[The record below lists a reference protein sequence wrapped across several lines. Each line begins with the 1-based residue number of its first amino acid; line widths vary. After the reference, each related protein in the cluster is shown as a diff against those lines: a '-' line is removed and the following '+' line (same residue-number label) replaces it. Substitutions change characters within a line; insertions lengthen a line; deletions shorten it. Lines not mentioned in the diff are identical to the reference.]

1 MTPQEFLNKWRH
13 VELTERSASQ
23 SHFNDICRL
32 LEIEDPISA
41 DPKGEWFTFEKGA
54 SKTGGGEGWADV
66 WRKECFAWEYKGKK
80 KDLDRAFA
88 QLQQYAIA
96 LDNPPLLIVSD
107 MDRFRI
113 HTNWTNT
120 VQEVREF
127 ALEDLLDGATR
138 DLLRACFLDPERL
151 KPAKTRQML
160 TEEAAEEFSQLAQ
173 RLRARGHDPH
183 TVAHFVNRLVF
194 CMFAEDVNLL
204 PDHMFT
210 AMLKASAPKPDTFAT
225 NAAILFGAM
234 KSGGLVG
241 FTKVEWF
248 NGGLFDN
255 DSALPL
261 ERADIDNLI
270 AAAALDWSE
279 IDPSILGTLF
289 ERGLDPDKRSQLGA
303 HYTDRD
309 KIMQIVEPVIIRP
322 LLGEWEAIR
331 AEIEDLIANAP
342 QQTAEKLLKGAE
354 RTKRDR
360 AFARAQELLRG
371 FLERLRKFR
380 VLDPACGSG
389 NFLYLSLLALK
400 DIEHRANLEAEALG
414 CTREFPAV
422 GPECVLGIEL
432 NPYAAELARVSV
444 WIGEIQWMRRNGFEA
459 AKNPILRSLGNID
472 NRDAVLVT
480 DGHGNPVLD
489 AEGKPRRSTWPDADV
504 VVGNPP
510 FLGDKKMIRELGE
523 EYATKLRQAY
533 SGKVPG
539 GANLVCYWLS
549 QASDSIRSSGL
560 LRAGLVTTNAVRTG
574 ADRRVL
580 ETLCR
585 TAELYEAW
593 SDEPWVVDGASV
605 RVSIICVS
613 TEPLPKR
620 LDGAD
625 VATITA
631 SLSQFQQPMPSPLA
645 ENSGTSFTG
654 TFLNGPFEIPA
665 ETASAWLQAPR
676 NVAGHHNREVLR
688 LTANGQDLLQ
698 RGERKWLLDFGA
710 DLSERDAALYE
721 APFEYARQQIQ
732 PYRQRRDEDGNFEVR
747 RQNHRER
754 WWIHAEARPGM
765 RRALE
770 GLSRFIVT
778 PMVSSTRMFAFLEP
792 AYLPNQKL
800 VVFPREDYTFLGLLS
815 SIFHEAWTLEYCSWI
830 GAGNDPTYA
839 TKSVY
844 QTYPFPEGLT
854 PDIPAAAY
862 ADDARAKAIAA
873 AAERLNTLRENWL
886 NPPDLVER
894 VPEVVPGY
902 PDRILPKDEAAA
914 QELKKRTL
922 TNLYNA
928 RPAWLDHAHRALD
941 EAVANAY
948 GWGEDFRAGTLTDDE
963 ILARLFRLNQERAS
977 S

>member
-13 VELTERSASQ
+13 VELKERSASQ

-32 LEIEDPISA
+32 LDIEDPISA

-127 ALEDLLDGATR
+127 ALDDLLDGATR

-248 NGGLFDN
+248 NGGLFDD

-322 LLGEWEAIR
+322 LLTEWEAIR

-360 AFARAQELLRG
+360 AFAKAQELLRG
-371 FLERLRKFR
+371 FLERLRNFR

-414 CTREFPAV
+414 CTRQFPAV

-444 WIGEIQWMRRNGFEA
+444 WIGEIQWMRRNGLEA
-459 AKNPILRSLGNID
+459 AKNPILRSLGNIE

-489 AEGKPRRSTWPDADV
+489 AEGKPRRASWPDADV

-510 FLGDKKMIRELGE
+510 FLGNKKMIAELGE
-523 EYATKLRQAY
+523 GYTVALRKAWPQ
-533 SGKVPG
+533 VPG
-539 GANLVCYWLS
+539 GADLVCYWFAGAWDRMVTGKL
-549 QASDSIRSSGL
+549 I
-560 LRAGLVTTNAVRTG
+560 RAGLVATNSIRGG
-574 ADRRVL
+574 ANREVL
-580 ETLCR
+580 KPIVEHGR
-585 TAELYEAW
+585 IFEAW
-593 SDEPWVVDGASV
+593 SDEEWTVDGAAV
-605 RVSIICVS
+605 RVSLVCFSLDKASSAILNGEPILSIPASISRNSEAVILADAAKLKENIGVS
-613 TEPLPKR
+613 FQGPVLVGNFDIDESLAAEWLSAPKNPNGQKNSSVMFPLRNGKDLTTR
-620 LDGAD
+620 SRRKWVINFRELSELD
-625 VATITA
+625 A
-631 SLSQFQQPMPSPLA
+631 SLFERPFEHVLKNVKPSRALSNDRQRRENWWRLGRSGAAFFEATSTLGRYIATSQVAKHRMFVWLERTIQPHQTVIA
-645 ENSGTSFTG
+645 VARDDDASFGILHCRFHEVWALRMG
-654 TFLNGPFEIPA
+654 TFLG
-665 ETASAWLQAPR
+665 
-676 NVAGHHNREVLR
+676 V
-688 LTANGQDLLQ
+688 
-698 RGERKWLLDFGA
+698 
-710 DLSERDAALYE
+710 
-721 APFEYARQQIQ
+721 
-732 PYRQRRDEDGNFEVR
+732 
-747 RQNHRER
+747 
-754 WWIHAEARPGM
+754 
-765 RRALE
+765 
-770 GLSRFIVT
+770 
-778 PMVSSTRMFAFLEP
+778 
-792 AYLPNQKL
+792 
-800 VVFPREDYTFLGLLS
+800 
-815 SIFHEAWTLEYCSWI
+815 
-830 GAGNDPTYA
+830 GNDPRYTPS
-839 TKSVY
+839 T
-844 QTYPFPEGLT
+844 TFETFPFPEGLT
-854 PDIPAAAY
+854 PDIPAADY
-862 ADDARAKAIAA
+862 AADPRAQAIAT

-894 VPEVVPGY
+894 VPEVVPSY

-941 EAVANAY
+941 EAVADAY
-948 GWGEDFRAGTLTDDE
+948 GWGEDYRAGFLTDDE
-963 ILARLFRLNQERAS
+963 ILARLFHLNQQRAKG
-977 S
+977 

>member
-1 MTPQEFLNKWRH
+1 MTPQEFLGKWRN
-13 VELTERSASQ
+13 VELKERSASQ
-23 SHFNDICRL
+23 SHFNDLCAL
-32 LEIEDPISA
+32 LGVPDPIAA
-41 DPKGEWFTFEKGA
+41 DPKGAWFAFEKGA
-54 SKTGGGEGWADV
+54 SKTSGGEGWADV
-66 WRKECFAWEYKGKK
+66 WRRGHFAWEYKGPK
-80 KDLDRAFA
+80 KDLNKAYA
-88 QLQQYAIA
+88 QLLQYSVA
-96 LDNPPLLIVSD
+96 LENPPLLIVSD
-107 MDRFRI
+107 MDRIRI

-120 VQEVREF
+120 VQEVHEF
-127 ALEDLLDGATR
+127 TLEDLVDGAKR

-151 KPAKTRQML
+151 KPAKTRQVL

-173 RLRARGHDPH
+173 RLRTRGHDPH

-210 AMLKASAPKPDTFAT
+210 AMLKASAPKPETFSA

-248 NGGLFDN
+248 NGGLFDD

-270 AAAALDWSE
+270 AAADLDWSE

-322 LLGEWEAIR
+322 LLTEWGTIR

-342 QQTAEKLLKGAE
+342 QQTADKLLKGAE

-360 AFARAQELLRG
+360 AFAKGQELLRG
-371 FLERLRKFR
+371 FLERLRNFR

-414 CTREFPAV
+414 CTREFPSV

-432 NPYAAELARVSV
+432 NSYAAELARVSV

-459 AKNPILRSLGNID
+459 AKNPILRSLGNIE

-489 AEGKPRRSTWPDADV
+489 ADGKPRRASWPDADV

-523 EYATKLRQAY
+523 EYAAELRRAY

-549 QASDSIRSSGL
+549 QASDCIRSSGL
-560 LRAGLVTTNAVRTG
+560 LRVGLVTTNAIRTG

-580 ETLCR
+580 EMLCR
-585 TAELYEAW
+585 TAELFEAW
-593 SDEPWVVDGASV
+593 SDDPWVVDGASV

-620 LDGAD
+620 LDGAE

-631 SLSQFQQPMPSPLA
+631 SLSQFQQTMPSPLA
-645 ENSGTSFTG
+645 QNSGTSFTG
-654 TFLNGPFEIPA
+654 TFLNGPFEIPT

-698 RGERKWLLDFGA
+698 RGERKWLLDFGTS
-710 DLSERDAALYE
+710 LSEGDAALYE

-732 PYRQRRDEDGNFEVR
+732 PYRQRRDEKGEFEVR

-778 PMVSSTRMFAFLEP
+778 PMVSSTRVFVFLEP

-800 VVFPREDYTFLGLLS
+800 VVFPREDNTFLGLLS
-815 SIFHEAWTLEYCSWI
+815 SIFHEVWTLEYCSWI

-844 QTYPFPEGLT
+844 QTFPFPEGLT
-854 PDIPAAAY
+854 PDISAADY
-862 ADDARAKAIAA
+862 ADDPRAQAIAT

-894 VPEVVPGY
+894 LPEVVPGY
-902 PDRILPKDEAAA
+902 PDRILPKDDTAA

-941 EAVANAY
+941 EAVADAY
-948 GWGEDFRAGTLTDDE
+948 GWGDDFRAGTLTDDE
-963 ILARLFRLNQERAS
+963 ILARLFRLNQQRAGQ
-977 S
+977 